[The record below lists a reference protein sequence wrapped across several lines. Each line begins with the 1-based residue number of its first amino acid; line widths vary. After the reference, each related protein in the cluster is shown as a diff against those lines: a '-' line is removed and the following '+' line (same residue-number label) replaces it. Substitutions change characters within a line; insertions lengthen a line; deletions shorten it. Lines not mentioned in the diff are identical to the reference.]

1 MVIKIYLDASVI
13 VPAMLSSVGG
23 SAKLIKFIKLG
34 LVVGITSQNVIE
46 EIERNSVKINKS
58 TQEIRQFIQENLI
71 LIRKKISTGDY
82 VEYKNII
89 DIKDAHVVA
98 GARLTKCDYLVTLD
112 KKHLLRED
120 IQKRFL
126 PLKIV
131 SPKELLK
138 DLVAFPFG

>member
-58 TQEIRQFIQENLI
+58 TQEIRQFIQKNLI

-82 VEYKNII
+82 AEYKNII

-112 KKHLLRED
+112 KKHLLKED

-131 SPKELLK
+131 SPKQLLK
-138 DLVAFPFG
+138 DLIAW

>member
-1 MVIKIYLDASVI
+1 
-13 VPAMLSSVGG
+13 MLSPHGG

-34 LVVGITSQNVIE
+34 LVAGITSQNVIE

-71 LIRKKISTGDY
+71 LIRKKISPGDD

-89 DIKDAHVVA
+89 DVKDAHVVT

-112 KKHLLRED
+112 KKHLLRVD

-138 DLVAFPFG
+138 DLVAG